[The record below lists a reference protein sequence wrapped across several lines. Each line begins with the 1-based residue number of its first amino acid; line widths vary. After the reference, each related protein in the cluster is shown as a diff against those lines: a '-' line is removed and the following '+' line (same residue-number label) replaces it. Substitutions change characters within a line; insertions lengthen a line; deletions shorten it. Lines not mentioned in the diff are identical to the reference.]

1 MNLYTVAFTPEA
13 EEQLATLYRY
23 IAAAASPAIA
33 ERYTNAILTHCEGL
47 YTVPNRGTRRDDV
60 RPNLR
65 ITNYKR
71 RTIIAFAVD
80 DVALTVTIIGIF
92 YGGQD
97 YEAALQ
103 IDEDN

>member
-1 MNLYTVAFTPEA
+1 MPSSRIARDYTPPPIEA
-13 EEQLATLYRY
+13 HD
-23 IAAAASPAIA
+23 AITFA
-33 ERYTNAILTHCEGL
+33 LICVLRTTNG
-47 YTVPNRGTRRDDV
+47 VPC
-60 RPNLR
+60 
-65 ITNYKR
+65 
-71 RTIIAFAVD
+71 AFAVD